1 MPTEEDMNMSYY
13 GGTITV
19 SGRALITQLIAG
31 ETIEFTRVVVG
42 SGSMPDGV
50 EPIDM
55 TELVSPVAN
64 ASSTVPIVEN
74 GVLLLTVEYR
84 NDMNGGLQTGFWLSE
99 FGIYAKTDKSPEVL
113 LYYATLGDSPQPVN
127 AYKDNRVDIRRYP
140 ISIALEVDADI
151 QVAYNP
157 GAFITA
163 SEASVVLDAMV
174 QDAVN
179 KIGSSTLYEVTI
191 PADGW
196 KETSSSTDNYGENY
210 CNDVALENSKY
221 DQYPVVSLSRGSI
234 DAAREAGMSNSVH
247 TMDGV
252 IRFWAEKIPAD
263 DINVTVALLSS
274 GSYSIE
280 NKERYVLP
288 IATDTQLG
296 GVKIGDGVQVSE
308 DGTISVKL
316 GSGMSLNDEG
326 EISVKLGNGMD
337 VNDDGE
343 ISASGDVA
351 TSEDTS
357 EMLDDIF
364 SD

>member
-1 MPTEEDMNMSYY
+1 
-13 GGTITV
+13 
-19 SGRALITQLIAG
+19 
-31 ETIEFTRVVVG
+31 
-42 SGSMPDGV
+42 
-50 EPIDM
+50 
-55 TELVSPVAN
+55 
-64 ASSTVPIVEN
+64 
-74 GVLLLTVEYR
+74 
-84 NDMNGGLQTGFWLSE
+84 
-99 FGIYAKTDKSPEVL
+99 
-113 LYYATLGDSPQPVN
+113 
-127 AYKDNRVDIRRYP
+127 
-140 ISIALEVDADI
+140 
-151 QVAYNP
+151 
-157 GAFITA
+157 
-163 SEASVVLDAMV
+163 
-174 QDAVN
+174 
-179 KIGSSTLYEVTI
+179 
-191 PADGW
+191 
-196 KETSSSTDNYGENY
+196 
-210 CNDVALENSKY
+210 
-221 DQYPVVSLSRGSI
+221 
-234 DAAREAGMSNSVH
+234 
-247 TMDGV
+247 
-252 IRFWAEKIPAD
+252 
-263 DINVTVALLSS
+263 LSS